1 MGQLATAYR
10 SYMGRRNVLMLLETL
25 SVREASEADDKYS
38 AAVSCVYPMSIANLL
53 LGSYILSAKNATH
66 NRYVLFFYYIPT
78 AVGSFVVFFA
88 GSLILLPFCYMK
100 IVAHKFAL
108 VVKNPQGAGAKA
120 TSDRFG
126 FAVFFMFLGP
136 FILLLNSITDCY
148 WFVLHLY
155 KLDLDVVAK
164 QKQEERGFGITHG
177 ISRITFKKMLQY
189 FNFNTGADFS
199 KIALCKDVSQDVRGF
214 LDVEAG
220 INELI
225 FGSDSNKSQTKGGP
239 KRNPQSEFDN
249 IQQMSDKKDV
259 DASRL
264 DNT

>member
-1 MGQLATAYR
+1 VGQLATAYR